1 MAERAAYPADDSRSL
16 HIGPVTPNPRVSGDT
31 VTDAE
36 AQRENVRQNN
46 HNGLTSPVRG
56 VSVEGA
62 EAEFA
67 ELQRE
72 LTGLSEKSRRSR
84 RQSIHSAHNKE
95 TDVEGAAVT
104 DSESEEVPFDLE
116 STLRGYKA
124 TDEESGIRSKRIG
137 VIWEGLTVTGQ
148 GGVTNFVK
156 TFPDA
161 FISFFNVFETAM
173 HIFRV
178 GRKGRECNIL
188 KDFRG
193 VTKPGEMVLVLG
205 KPGSGCTTFLKVI
218 ANQRFGYSSV
228 TGELLYGPFDAETFA
243 KQYRGEA
250 VYNQVCIYLW
260 RKRWHGL
267 TGIIGRRYPPPYPYS
282 CANTRIRFRY
292 QNPWEKSPWDIEEG
306 VQGQGHY
313 DTIAHVQH

>member
-1 MAERAAYPADDSRSL
+1 MAEKAVYSADDSKSL
-16 HIGPVTPNPRVSGDT
+16 DIGPLTPNPRVSEDS

-36 AQRENVRQNN
+36 TQRENVRRNN
-46 HNGLTSPVRG
+46 PNGFTSPTGG

-84 RQSIHSAHNKE
+84 RQSIYSAHNKE
-95 TDVEGAAVT
+95 TNVEGAAVA

-116 STLRGYKA
+116 SILRGSKA

-148 GGVTNFVK
+148 GGVTNFVR

-173 HIFRV
+173 HIFGV
-178 GRKGRECNIL
+178 GRKGRDCNIL
-188 KDFRG
+188 EDFRG

-205 KPGSGCTTFLKVI
+205 RPGSGCTTFLKVI

-228 TGELLYGPFDAETFA
+228 TGEILYGPFDAETFA

-250 VYNQVCIYLW
+250 VYNQVCLYI
-260 RKRWHGL
+260 
-267 TGIIGRRYPPPYPYS
+267 
-282 CANTRIRFRY
+282 
-292 QNPWEKSPWDIEEG
+292 
-306 VQGQGHY
+306 
-313 DTIAHVQH
+313 

>member
-1 MAERAAYPADDSRSL
+1 MSEKAVYSTHDSKSL
-16 HIGPVTPNPRVSGDT
+16 NIVPITPNPRVSEDT
-31 VTDAE
+31 VTNTE
-36 AQRENVRQNN
+36 AQREIIRHNN
-46 HNGLTSPVRG
+46 PNGFTSLTRG
-56 VSVEGA
+56 VSVQGA

-84 RQSIHSAHNKE
+84 RQSIHLAHNKE
-95 TDVEGAAVT
+95 TDVEGGAVA
-104 DSESEEVPFDLE
+104 DFGSEEVPFDLE

-137 VIWEGLTVTGQ
+137 IIWEGLTVTGQ
-148 GGVTNFVK
+148 GGVTDFVK

-173 HIFRV
+173 HIFGF
-178 GRKGRECNIL
+178 GRKGRDCNIL

-205 KPGSGCTTFLKVI
+205 RPGSGCTTFLKVI
-218 ANQRFGYSSV
+218 ANQRFGYSSI
-228 TGELLYGPFDAETFA
+228 TGEVLYGPFDAETFA

-250 VYNQVCIYLW
+250 VYNQVCTCPW
-260 RKRWHGL
+260 RKR
-267 TGIIGRRYPPPYPYS
+267 
-282 CANTRIRFRY
+282 
-292 QNPWEKSPWDIEEG
+292 
-306 VQGQGHY
+306 
-313 DTIAHVQH
+313 

>member
-1 MAERAAYPADDSRSL
+1 MQCQASDGMPEMTHYPTDDSKSL
-16 HIGPVTPNPRVSGDT
+16 DIGLVTPNPRISEDT

-36 AQRENVRQNN
+36 TQRENARQKNP
-46 HNGLTSPVRG
+46 NGLTNPNGG

-72 LTGLSEKSRRSR
+72 LSGLSEKSRRSR
-84 RQSIHSAHNKE
+84 RQSIHSTHNKE
-95 TDVEGAAVT
+95 TDAEGGAVA

-116 STLRGYKA
+116 STLRGYKS

-161 FISFFNVFETAM
+161 FISFFNVFETVM
-173 HIFRV
+173 HIIGV
-178 GRKGRECNIL
+178 SRKGRDCNIL

-205 KPGSGCTTFLKVI
+205 RPGSGCTTFLKVI

-228 TGELLYGPFDAETFA
+228 AGEILYGPFDAETFA
-243 KQYRGEA
+243 NQYRGEA
-250 VYNQVCIYLW
+250 VYNQV
-260 RKRWHGL
+260 
-267 TGIIGRRYPPPYPYS
+267 
-282 CANTRIRFRY
+282 RIC
-292 QNPWEKSPWDIEEG
+292 
-306 VQGQGHY
+306 
-313 DTIAHVQH
+313 T

>member
-1 MAERAAYPADDSRSL
+1 MAEKAVYPAHDSKSL
-16 HIGPVTPNPRVSGDT
+16 DIGPVTPNPRVSEDT
-31 VTDAE
+31 VTDTE
-36 AQRENVRQNN
+36 AQRENIRHNN
-46 HNGLTSPVRG
+46 PNGFTSLTGG
-56 VSVEGA
+56 VSVQGA

-84 RQSIHSAHNKE
+84 RQSIRSAHNKE
-95 TDVEGAAVT
+95 TDVEGTAVA

-173 HIFRV
+173 HIFGF
-178 GRKGRECNIL
+178 GRKGRDCNIL

-205 KPGSGCTTFLKVI
+205 RPGSGCTTFLKVI

-228 TGELLYGPFDAETFA
+228 TGEVLYGPFDAETFA

-250 VYNQVCIYLW
+250 VYNQVC
-260 RKRWHGL
+260 
-267 TGIIGRRYPPPYPYS
+267 T
-282 CANTRIRFRY
+282 
-292 QNPWEKSPWDIEEG
+292 SPWRER
-306 VQGQGHY
+306 
-313 DTIAHVQH
+313 

>member
-1 MAERAAYPADDSRSL
+1 MAEKAPYPAADDTKSL
-16 HIGPVTPNPRVSGDT
+16 DIGPVTPNLRISEDT

-36 AQRENVRQNN
+36 AQRENARQNN
-46 HNGLTSPVRG
+46 PNGLTNPTRG
-56 VSVEGA
+56 VSVEAA

-67 ELQRE
+67 QLQRE

-84 RQSIHSAHNKE
+84 RQSIHSTHNKE
-95 TDVEGAAVT
+95 VDLEGDPVA

-148 GGVTNFVK
+148 GGVTNFVR

-173 HIFRV
+173 HIFGI
-178 GRKGRECNIL
+178 GRKGRDCNIL

-205 KPGSGCTTFLKVI
+205 RPGSGCTAFLKVI

-228 TGELLYGPFDAETFA
+228 TGDVLYGPFDSETFA
-243 KQYRGEA
+243 TQYRGEA
-250 VYNQVCIYLW
+250 VYNQVCYDVLH
-260 RKRWHGL
+260 KRYFTL
-267 TGIIGRRYPPPYPYS
+267 ISTTGRRHSSSDSNS
-282 CANTRIRFRY
+282 CTDARIRLGY
-292 QNPWEKSPWDIEEG
+292 ENSWQKSARDIEK
-306 VQGQGHY
+306 
-313 DTIAHVQH
+313 